1 MKYFKKGVL
10 DIVIYNIDII
20 VINILNKVYNY
31 IVNGKIVIEWIIDQ
45 YNVSIDK
52 KFGILDDLNEF
63 SEDLNYI
70 LNLFLLVIIVS
81 MKIFGLIDKLLDFEV
96 LD

>member
-31 IVNGKIVIEWIIDQ
+31 IVNGKFVIEWIID
-45 YNVSIDK
+45 
-52 KFGILDDLNEF
+52 
-63 SEDLNYI
+63 
-70 LNLFLLVIIVS
+70 
-81 MKIFGLIDKLLDFEV
+81 
-96 LD
+96 